1 METEQKERYIL
12 EYDQFI
18 SDYKKEQMTGE
29 GVGEFIVKMA
39 QFFAMKNEASVL
51 AEIALNRVAAEV
63 VQQSDENTGKQISVA
78 KAELII
84 KATPESVAFKTAKMH
99 VENTEQF
106 INSLKFLQRG
116 LLQEQNLAGGM

>member
-1 METEQKERYIL
+1 METEQKEQYLI
-12 EYDQFI
+12 EYDRFI

-29 GVGEFIVKMA
+29 EVGEFIVKMA

-84 KATPESVAFKTAKMH
+84 KATQESVDFKMAKMH

>member
-1 METEQKERYIL
+1 MENEKESYLL
-12 EYDQFI
+12 EYNQFI

-29 GVGEFIVKMA
+29 EVGEFIVKMA

-84 KATPESVAFKTAKMH
+84 KATQESVDFKTAKMH

>member
-1 METEQKERYIL
+1 METEQKEQYIL
-12 EYDQFI
+12 EYNQFI
-18 SDYKKEQMTGE
+18 LDYKKEQMTGE

-51 AEIALNRVAAEV
+51 AEIALNQVAAEV
-63 VQQSDENTGKQISVA
+63 VQQADENTGKQISVA

>member
-1 METEQKERYIL
+1 METEQKEQYLI
-12 EYDQFI
+12 EYDRFI

-29 GVGEFIVKMA
+29 EVGEFIVKMA

-84 KATPESVAFKTAKMH
+84 KATQESVDFKTAKMH

>member
-1 METEQKERYIL
+1 METGQKEQYIL
-12 EYDQFI
+12 EYNQFI

-51 AEIALNRVAAEV
+51 AEIALNQVAADV
-63 VQQSDENTGKQISVA
+63 VQQADENTGKQISVA

>member
-1 METEQKERYIL
+1 METEQKEQYIL

>member
-1 METEQKERYIL
+1 METEQKENYLL
-12 EYDQFI
+12 EYNQFV
-18 SDYKKEQMTGE
+18 SDYKKEQMTGTE
-29 GVGEFIVKMA
+29 VGEFIVKMA

-84 KATPESVAFKTAKMH
+84 KATSESVTFKTAKMH